1 MAERHVH
8 VVAGIMR
15 STKFCPGYTPVLS
28 DIVKQLLVC
37 KWINITK
44 RKIGKPVSYQNLVV
58 IHAMVPES
66 CEKEY
71 KTAMVKMFRNSIL
84 SVMDYQDEEA
94 KQSYERSI
102 YEKLTKHTSLLNTLR
117 HGADVT
123 AGRYN
128 YLTQTLPATQQDF
141 LSRVKAYTETE
152 EVQFF
157 LSNWRKLEQ
166 DSLPAVND
174 VTGDKLSLRDHD
186 DKDAKKKTQVVS
198 ALKQFVTPVVSEAD
212 Q

>member
-128 YLTQTLPATQQDF
+128 YFTQTLPATHVMCLTLCFSIAIYLLYVYVFHHIKLF
-141 LSRVKAYTETE
+141 LYIINNVKIN
-152 EVQFF
+152 
-157 LSNWRKLEQ
+157 L
-166 DSLPAVND
+166 
-174 VTGDKLSLRDHD
+174 
-186 DKDAKKKTQVVS
+186 
-198 ALKQFVTPVVSEAD
+198 
-212 Q
+212 